1 MFLYYKVV
9 NCITNATSAITLSE
23 QTIYSSFLQPVSKT
37 GKAKVFQDLCPGKEM
52 DRLYREIEGNYVT
65 TEPNF
70 ARQCGAAQCVSKDQ
84 IHKTTH

>member
-1 MFLYYKVV
+1 MPLVPLHCLNKQF
-9 NCITNATSAITLSE
+9 IHLSYNWF
-23 QTIYSSFLQPVSKT
+23 QRR
-37 GKAKVFQDLCPGKEM
+37 KAKVFQDLCPGKEM
-52 DRLYREIEGNYVT
+52 DRIYRETEGNYVT